1 VTQTFSPLHE
11 LHVAAGAT
19 FTDFAGWQMPVR
31 YTSDLD
37 EHHAVRTHAGIF
49 DISHM
54 GEIEVIGPDA
64 AAFCDYAMAAQL
76 STIHPGQ
83 AKYTLLLNDDGGV
96 IDDLIVY
103 RRATDRYLV
112 VANAGNRHAVVDA
125 LRTRIAPYRSTLVDV
140 SDEMSLIAV
149 QGPAAQ
155 AIVANTAGLVI
166 GDGET
171 ALPDLGYYRFTLATF
186 TPSRAAES
194 ASNQGASEAVEAL
207 IARTGYTGEDG
218 FELYIANAA
227 APQLWRALVVAGESH
242 NLSLA
247 GLAARDTLR
256 LEAGMPLY
264 GHELGLSIL
273 PHQARLERTV
283 ALSKP
288 DDFVGRAA
296 VERFQPDGM
305 RVLVGLAAEGRRA
318 ARADYELF
326 ANETSEVP
334 VGTITSGVLSPTL
347 GHPIAMAMVD
357 ADYAEVGATLSA
369 DIRGTRLEYTVTELP
384 FYRRPR

>member
-1 VTQTFSPLHE
+1 VTQTFSPLHH

-37 EHHAVRTHAGIF
+37 EHHAVRTRAGIF

-54 GEIEVIGPDA
+54 GEIEIVGPDA
-64 AAFCDYAMAAQL
+64 AAFCDYAMAAKL
-76 STIHPGQ
+76 SGIEPGQ
-83 AKYTLLLNDDGGV
+83 AKYTLLLNDNGGV

-103 RRATDRYLV
+103 RRAEDRYLV
-112 VANAGNRHAVVDA
+112 VANAGNRHAVIDA
-125 LRTRIAPYRSTLVDV
+125 LRARIAHYRSTLVDV

-155 AIVANTAGLVI
+155 AILADTVGLVP
-166 GDGET
+166 ET
-171 ALPDLGYYRFTLATF
+171 ALDTLGYYRSALGSLTADHD
-186 TPSRAAES
+186 AAELDS
-194 ASNQGASEAVEAL
+194 QHEATEVL

-227 APQLWRALVVAGESH
+227 APALWNALVAAGEPH
-242 NLSLA
+242 GLALA

-264 GHELGLSIL
+264 GHELGAEIS

-288 DDFVGRAA
+288 DDFVGRVA
-296 VERFQPDGM
+296 VERFEPGSA

-326 ANETSEVP
+326 ANESSNTAI
-334 VGTITSGVLSPTL
+334 GTITSGVLSPTL

-357 ADYAEVGATLSA
+357 TDYAGVGATLSA
-369 DIRGTRLEYTVTELP
+369 DIRGTRLEYTVVTLP
-384 FYRRPR
+384 FYRRPS

>member
-1 VTQTFSPLHE
+1 
-11 LHVAAGAT
+11 
-19 FTDFAGWQMPVR
+19 
-31 YTSDLD
+31 
-37 EHHAVRTHAGIF
+37 
-49 DISHM
+49 
-54 GEIEVIGPDA
+54 
-64 AAFCDYAMAAQL
+64 
-76 STIHPGQ
+76 
-83 AKYTLLLNDDGGV
+83 
-96 IDDLIVY
+96 
-103 RRATDRYLV
+103 
-112 VANAGNRHAVVDA
+112 
-125 LRTRIAPYRSTLVDV
+125 
-140 SDEMSLIAV
+140 
-149 QGPAAQ
+149 
-155 AIVANTAGLVI
+155 
-166 GDGET
+166 
-171 ALPDLGYYRFTLATF
+171 
-186 TPSRAAES
+186 
-194 ASNQGASEAVEAL
+194 
-207 IARTGYTGEDG
+207 
-218 FELYIANAA
+218 
-227 APQLWRALVVAGESH
+227 
-242 NLSLA
+242 
-247 GLAARDTLR
+247 
-256 LEAGMPLY
+256 MPLY

-296 VERFQPDGM
+296 VERFHPDGM